1 MMINLELTGR
11 ECVEQV
17 WDYAHG
23 RDERQVAPSQVRK
36 SVGAEINYAVR
47 LDSVGDADKFVDE
60 LAGNLQAS
68 NLPSIAL

>member
-1 MMINLELTGR
+1 MLLQCLV
-11 ECVEQV
+11 CVDWEQV

-23 RDERQVAPSQVRK
+23 RDDRVVAPSQVRK

-60 LAGNLQAS
+60 LAGMEHF
-68 NLPSIAL
+68 